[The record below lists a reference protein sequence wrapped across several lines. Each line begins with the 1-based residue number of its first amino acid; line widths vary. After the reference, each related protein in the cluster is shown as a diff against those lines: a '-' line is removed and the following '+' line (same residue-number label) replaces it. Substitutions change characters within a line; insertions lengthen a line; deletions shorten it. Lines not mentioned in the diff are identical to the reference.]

1 MLKVI
6 GDMSWVPAN
15 STLTLTDHIYFIP
28 SVSSA
33 SSGTSTSLNF
43 CQLEESINK
52 WTLELEEQE
61 KLFMN
66 QATQVNAWDRLLI
79 GNGEKVNL
87 CQYMYRI
94 ICVPAWEH
102 DLYRQEYESSF
113 LGMQELAMLEGGL
126 VRSSV

>member
-1 MLKVI
+1 
-6 GDMSWVPAN
+6 MSYVLAN

-79 GNGEKVNL
+79 GNGEKVNP

-94 ICVPAWEH
+94 IYVPTWGH
-102 DLYRQEYESSF
+102 DLYR
-113 LGMQELAMLEGGL
+113 
-126 VRSSV
+126 